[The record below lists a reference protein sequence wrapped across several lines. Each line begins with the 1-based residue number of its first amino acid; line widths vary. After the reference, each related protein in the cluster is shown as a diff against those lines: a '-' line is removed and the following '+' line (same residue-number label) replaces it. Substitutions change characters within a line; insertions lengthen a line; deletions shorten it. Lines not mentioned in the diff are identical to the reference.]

1 MQTDQRIHNLRNN
14 IIKLEEKIAH
24 LKSTELALKK
34 ERDFTSEVLYWI
46 DSLVVVIDLEGRV
59 ANFNKASEQLSGYR
73 FKDFGDTPFWDI
85 LILPE
90 EREGVSSTIADV
102 IKNGL
107 PKTFQ
112 NYWVTKN
119 GEERL
124 IRWMN
129 STLRKPDGS
138 IEYILCTGM
147 DITERTRAEKA
158 LRESEIKYRELVQSA
173 NSIIARLDRE
183 GNFTFLNDFAENFFG
198 FNKDELI
205 GKNVIGTVLPETD
218 INGRN
223 LIPLV
228 NDIIENPERY
238 ANYENENICK
248 NGRRVWIAWTNKVI
262 RNEAGNVVEILCIG
276 NDNSER
282 KRLENKLRQSQKIE
296 SIGTLAGGIAHDFN
310 NILVPVIGHTEML
323 LEDLPDK
330 SPLRF
335 SLDEVLKGAL
345 RAKDLVKQI
354 LTFSRQTNQEIR
366 PLKVQNILKEVL
378 NLSRSTL
385 PTTIQIQQDIHQECG
400 MIMADPTQVHQIVM
414 NLVTNAFHAM
424 EQAGGTLSVCLKEVD
439 LPQNNVPKP
448 GIDPGPS
455 VCLTIADTGT
465 GMSAV
470 IKDRI
475 FEPYFTTKVKGKGTG
490 LGLAVVHGIVESYK
504 GAIMVESELGKGTL
518 FTIYIPRLVSHAETK
533 TDVQPS
539 TVLTGHERILLVDDE
554 DSIATLTKAMLER
567 LGYQVTVRISSIDT
581 LEAFKAAP
589 DNFDLVITD
598 MTMPN
603 MTGDELAIEI
613 KKIRLDIPIILST
626 GFSEKINEG
635 ESSLSGV
642 DGVLMKPISM
652 NELGLAVRNVL
663 DNKIV

>member
-198 FNKDELI
+198 FNKDELL
-205 GKNVIGTVLPETD
+205 GKNAIGTTLPKTD
-218 INGRN
+218 TNGHDLTP
-223 LIPLV
+223 LI
-228 NDIIENPERY
+228 NDIVKNPNRY

-248 NGRRVWIAWTNKVI
+248 NGQRVWVAWTNKVI
-262 RNEAGNVVEILCIG
+262 YGEDGEVLEILCVG
-276 NDNSER
+276 NDNTER
-282 KRLENKLRQSQKIE
+282 KELEKKLRQAQKME

-310 NILVPVIGHTEML
+310 NILVPVIGHTELL
-323 LEDLPDK
+323 LEDLPGK
-330 SPLRF
+330 SPLRI
-335 SLDEVLKGAL
+335 SLNEVLKGAL

-354 LTFSRQTNQEIR
+354 LAFSRQTNQIIR
-366 PLKVQNILKEVL
+366 PLNIQKILKEVL

-385 PTTIQIQQDIHQECG
+385 PTTIRIEQDIEHDCG
-400 MIMADPTQVHQIVM
+400 MIMADPTQVHQILM
-414 NLVTNAFHAM
+414 NLVTNAYHAM
-424 EQAGGTLSVCLKEVD
+424 EQTGGTLSICLKEVRLTHD
-439 LPQNNVPKP
+439 SLPGHSIN
-448 GIDPGPS
+448 PGPY
-455 VCLTIADTGT
+455 VCLAIADTGI
-465 GMSAV
+465 GMNAET
-470 IKDRI
+470 KERI
-475 FEPYFTTKVKGKGTG
+475 FEPYFTTKEKGKGTG

-504 GAIMVESELGKGTL
+504 GLSIVESKIGKGTR
-518 FTIYIPRLVSHAETK
+518 FIIYIPRLVSNAETK
-533 TDVQPS
+533 TGPQLT

-554 DSIATLTKAMLER
+554 EPIATLTTAMLER

-626 GFSEKINEG
+626 GFSEKINQGNSPLPGIE
-635 ESSLSGV
+635 
-642 DGVLMKPISM
+642 GVLMKPISM
-652 NELGLAVRNVL
+652 NELAMVVRNVL
-663 DNKIV
+663 DKKCD